1 MAKLILGGQ
10 EYPLMM
16 TVRVLADMEASGIGI
31 QDIPKF
37 FSPSQ
42 HPLAEAIHN
51 GVSFLQGLL
60 EAGQDST
67 AIRDGVDPKEV
78 PSRETLERLLTPG
91 QIWGLCDAAIT
102 DSLVRT
108 VEAAPEKKR
117 SAVKKSP

>member
-42 HPLAEAIHN
+42 HPLNEAIHN
-51 GVSFLQGLL
+51 GVSFLHKLL
-60 EAGQDST
+60 GAGQDAA
-67 AIRDGVDPKEV
+67 AIREGTEPKPVPPLEV
-78 PSRETLERLLTPG
+78 LERLLVPW
-91 QIWGLCDAAIT
+91 QVWALCDAAIT

-108 VEAAPEKKR
+108 VEAAPEKNE
-117 SAVKKSP
+117 AQ